1 MFSDLFY
8 QLWDKGEFLR
18 AIWETVYM
26 TLLSTL
32 VAYGIG
38 LPLGIVLNVTS
49 KGGLHPQRGLNA
61 ALGFLVNIF
70 RSIPFIILMVAM
82 LPVAKAIVGTSL
94 GNKAMVVMLIIA
106 ATRRS
111 GPPESR
117 PRCVCAPAPR

>member
-38 LPLGIVLNVTS
+38 LPLACAGRRPAVVA
-49 KGGLHPQRGLNA
+49 GRA
-61 ALGFLVNIF
+61 A
-70 RSIPFIILMVAM
+70 S
-82 LPVAKAIVGTSL
+82 
-94 GNKAMVVMLIIA
+94 A
-106 ATRRS
+106 ART
-111 GPPESR
+111 
-117 PRCVCAPAPR
+117 